1 MSPTDSPNLSL
12 PYIQAAQAQK
22 HVTHNEAVRA
32 LDAIVQLSV
41 LDRDL
46 AAPPSA
52 PADGA
57 RYIVPAN
64 PTGAWAGQAGRVAA
78 FQDAA
83 WAFYQPRDGWVA
95 WVADER
101 LLVAYSGSSWG
112 VAAAASTTTGP
123 AVGLPPG
130 GTAGQVLVKN
140 SATPN
145 DAGWTSNPGAA
156 TLGINATASMTNR
169 LAVSSPAVLFNH
181 AGASVQEVLNKNVPA
196 DTASI
201 LFQTGFAGRAEIGT
215 TGDDDLHIKVTA
227 NGTTW
232 FEALIIDRTTGRVRF
247 PSGGARELLTANRFY
262 YVRTD
267 GNDANSGLANTA
279 AGAFATIQRAIDTV
293 AGLDL
298 GVSNAT
304 INVADG
310 AYGVVTLRDPVG
322 AGSCFLTGNGT
333 TPANVMIGGTGTCI
347 TVGGST
353 RWSIGGFSLAGTAAI
368 SASSGSRLTINGR
381 MRYGVCTGQHIYAA
395 RDSILTIA
403 ADYEIF
409 GGCLIHWQAEQK
421 GLIVCNNRTITV
433 TGTPAWSYAFAY
445 AGDVSAMYVGV
456 NAFSGAATGTR
467 YVAGANGTINT
478 LNGGAN
484 YFPGSIAGAVSS
496 GGQYL

>member
-145 DAGWTSNPGAA
+145 DAGWT
-156 TLGINATASMTNR
+156 
-169 LAVSSPAVLFNH
+169 
-181 AGASVQEVLNKNVPA
+181 
-196 DTASI
+196 
-201 LFQTGFAGRAEIGT
+201 
-215 TGDDDLHIKVTA
+215 
-227 NGTTW
+227 
-232 FEALIIDRTTGRVRF
+232 
-247 PSGGARELLTANRFY
+247 
-262 YVRTD
+262 
-267 GNDANSGLANTA
+267 
-279 AGAFATIQRAIDTV
+279 
-293 AGLDL
+293 
-298 GVSNAT
+298 
-304 INVADG
+304 
-310 AYGVVTLRDPVG
+310 
-322 AGSCFLTGNGT
+322 
-333 TPANVMIGGTGTCI
+333 
-347 TVGGST
+347 
-353 RWSIGGFSLAGTAAI
+353 
-368 SASSGSRLTINGR
+368 
-381 MRYGVCTGQHIYAA
+381 
-395 RDSILTIA
+395 
-403 ADYEIF
+403 
-409 GGCLIHWQAEQK
+409 
-421 GLIVCNNRTITV
+421 
-433 TGTPAWSYAFAY
+433 
-445 AGDVSAMYVGV
+445 
-456 NAFSGAATGTR
+456 
-467 YVAGANGTINT
+467 
-478 LNGGAN
+478 
-484 YFPGSIAGAVSS
+484 
-496 GGQYL
+496 